1 MKPNQCRQNETRF
14 TREGERRQM
23 ADMTFGLSFPPRDLG
38 EAFDQ
43 RQVVDPFAGL
53 AMAINKISRLPGF
66 IGLVKRRSLKTRLK
80 PT

>member
-1 MKPNQCRQNETRF
+1 
-14 TREGERRQM
+14 M

-38 EAFDQ
+38 EALTSA
-43 RQVVDPFAGL
+43 RLSIPFAGL
-53 AMAINKISRLPGF
+53 AMAINKTSRLPGF